1 MYLWVFIASWKP
13 TFIEFSRSDVSLLA
27 YISWSKLYY
36 FFCIFDIISS
46 FFLLLAFTVEE
57 VCCIAHPWTSALL
70 MLLEL
75 LFLYC
80 LFVKAINC
88 EEKPWLSLYI
98 SAKYKMYKPKIISC
112 RRYYWKFSSSSNT
125 KMDNILQ
132 TTWCSNRN
140 SWKYLFRRTDSTQ
153 FETIKGSFPYTSI
166 KMLFLY
172 RIFRYGR

>member
-57 VCCIAHPWTSALL
+57 VCCIAYPWTSALL

-112 RRYYWKFSSSSNT
+112 RRYYWKNSLPVLTQRWIIFSKPLDALT
-125 KMDNILQ
+125 EIAENI
-132 TTWCSNRN
+132 
-140 SWKYLFRRTDSTQ
+140 YLDALILLNLRQSK
-153 FETIKGSFPYTSI
+153 EAFPI
-166 KMLFLY
+166 QA
-172 RIFRYGR
+172 